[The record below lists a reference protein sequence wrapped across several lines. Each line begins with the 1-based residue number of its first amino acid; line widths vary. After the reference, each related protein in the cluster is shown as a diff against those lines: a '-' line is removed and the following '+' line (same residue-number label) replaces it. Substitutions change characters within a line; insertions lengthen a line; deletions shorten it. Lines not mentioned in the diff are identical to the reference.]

1 LNVNQQIPKIS
12 PVSTQLLQTLN
23 RDPRLRKVENAK
35 PSLLLNEDV
44 KQSVQKNKDEKKFD
58 KSKRDG
64 SKHRDSKR
72 KERSSSCSP
81 SKKEPSKK
89 SHKKID
95 RKERSPRD
103 EKYHKK
109 KDEKKIKEKPEVKK
123 KKVPSNMKIP
133 QAEIV
138 ALNHENPLQ
147 DDKYLI
153 KDDSRSDNL
162 DIDHHIEAVD
172 TTVPEEKNVVT
183 EEVND
188 VKIINSAIIT
198 SELPKTDSPLE
209 DSDSLKR
216 LHMYM
221 QTMKKSP
228 EPSTASSLEM
238 KNDLDIR
245 AVKPNQ
251 SKIKMSDQLYF
262 IIKFNVGDLLLF
274 LNKLDNFLRHNKM
287 KTFHPSIKSYYL
299 AFSLYICVLMSYYNI
314 HIFCG
319 CSSFI

>member
-1 LNVNQQIPKIS
+1 MNVNQQIPKIS

-44 KQSVQKNKDEKKFD
+44 KQSFQKNKDDKKFD

-95 RKERSPRD
+95 RKDRSPRE
-103 EKYHKK
+103 EKYHKR

-123 KKVPSNMKIP
+123 KTLPLNMKVP

-138 ALNHENPLQ
+138 ALNHENALQ
-147 DDKYLI
+147 DDKYMI
-153 KDDSRSDNL
+153 KEDSRSDNL
-162 DIDHHIEAVD
+162 GIDHHIIEAVN
-172 TTVPEEKNVVT
+172 TTVPEVKNVVI

-188 VKIINSAIIT
+188 VEIINSAITT

-238 KNDLDIR
+238 KNDLEIR

-262 IIKFNVGDLLLF
+262 IIKFIVGDLLLF

-299 AFSLYICVLMSYYNI
+299 DFFLNICVLMSYYNI
-314 HIFCG
+314 HVFG
-319 CSSFI
+319 G